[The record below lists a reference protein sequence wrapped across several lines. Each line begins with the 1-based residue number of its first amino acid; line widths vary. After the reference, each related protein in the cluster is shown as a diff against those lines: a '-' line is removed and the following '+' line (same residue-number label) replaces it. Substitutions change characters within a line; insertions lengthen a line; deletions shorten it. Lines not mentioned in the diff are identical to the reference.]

1 MNCHTSM
8 NTSVLKKSMFPP
20 TEILKCEELLNFTK
34 ADSWDREFS
43 SKLTLAM
50 ENEPY
55 TSVAVQ

>member
-1 MNCHTSM
+1 M
-8 NTSVLKKSMFPP
+8 NTSILKKSMFPP